1 MLTPIEIIMVCGV
14 LILAVVLVFAVA
26 NIAFELFCIACKLLW
41 LVFGIPARLLGTI
54 RRRIP

>member
-41 LVFGIPARLLGTI
+41 LVFGIPARLLGNI